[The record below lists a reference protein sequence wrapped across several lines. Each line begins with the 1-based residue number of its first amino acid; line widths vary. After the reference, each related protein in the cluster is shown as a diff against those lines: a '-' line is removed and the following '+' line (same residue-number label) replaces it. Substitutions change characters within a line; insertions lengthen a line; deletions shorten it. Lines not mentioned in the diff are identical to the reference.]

1 MAAIITFD
9 KNEKF
14 AMLKIMIEV
23 NNNYSSILTEGVKF
37 IHDTATFFN
46 LSDQI
51 TEVYNTRTSD
61 ALNILGKAF
70 RNKNK
75 EAFFTKL
82 LSYMLKTDELSNL
95 YNRINDL
102 TNGRLDHERKKD
114 AARLNTRFRQTWT
127 YAFALTHEILK
138 TQKLAYNATNPLEC
152 TDYNHLKE
160 QHMVKLP
167 ESSSA
172 SSKSKSRKEDDE
184 YNIASDFSDIRSILL
199 KELRE
204 EVKEAKEEMIKEL
217 REEVKEVKEEMIK
230 ELKMLVR
237 DEIKRELHHGMKN
250 FVHDNFN
257 EILYKDL

>member
-1 MAAIITFD
+1 MAAIIIFD

-23 NNNYSSILTEGVKF
+23 NNHYSSILTEGTKF
-37 IHDTATFFN
+37 IHDTVTFFN

-51 TEVYNTRTSD
+51 TEIYYTRTSD

-114 AARLNTRFRQTWT
+114 AARLSTRFRQTWT

-138 TQKLAYNATNPLEC
+138 TQKLAYNATNPLAC
-152 TDYNHLKE
+152 ADYNHLKE
-160 QHMVKLP
+160 QHKAKLP
-167 ESSSA
+167 ELSSA
-172 SSKSKSRKEDDE
+172 SSKSKSRKEEEDE
-184 YNIASDFSDIRSILL
+184 YNIASDFSEIRFLL
-199 KELRE
+199 HKELRKEIKEAKE
-204 EVKEAKEEMIKEL
+204 EMIKEAKEEMIKEL
-217 REEVKEVKEEMIK
+217 KV
-230 ELKMLVR
+230 LVR
-237 DEIKRELHHGMKN
+237 DEIKRELHSGMKN
-250 FVHDNFN
+250 FVHENFN
-257 EILYKDL
+257 ETLYKDL